1 MRPLSATEL
10 LALWDAGQTRHPI
23 DRALLALA
31 LAMPEE
37 APDELADRPVGWR
50 EVNLLALR
58 NATFGS
64 ALEGY
69 APCPSCGSLM
79 EFSLDGA
86 VLLGELPAPPREACI
101 QFEGRQWRLPSSRD
115 QAMILDAPDAETAVR
130 KLLDCC
136 RIDETTAQD
145 GIATP
150 QGHFLRGAVDSEKS
164 PKIMT
169 SPTLIGELESR
180 MEALDPAA
188 NIRLGMQ
195 CSDCAHIWDAVLDVG
210 TCSWDELGT
219 RARQLLE
226 SVHRLASAYGWRE
239 ADILALSPARR
250 TAYLNMIG

>member
-1 MRPLSATEL
+1 MRPLSASQL

-86 VLLGELPAPPREACI
+86 ALLSELPAPASDARI
-101 QFEGRQWRLPSSRD
+101 RFDGRQWRLPSSRD

-130 KLLDCC
+130 KLLERC
-136 RIDETTAQD
+136 RIDEIKAPDGTA
-145 GIATP
+145 
-150 QGHFLRGAVDSEKS
+150 AVNTEKS

-169 SPTLIGELESR
+169 SPALIGELESR

-195 CSDCAHIWDAVLDVG
+195 CSDCSHIWEAVLDVG
-210 TCSWDELGT
+210 TCFWDELGT

-239 ADILALSPARR
+239 VDILALSPARR
-250 TAYLNMIG
+250 AAYLNMIA

>member
-1 MRPLSATEL
+1 MRPLSAAQI

-64 ALEGY
+64 ALDGY

-79 EFSLDGA
+79 EFSLDGSA
-86 VLLGELPAPPREACI
+86 LLEGLTAPDSNARI
-101 QFEGRQWRLPSSRD
+101 TLEGRQWRLPNSRD
-115 QAMILDAPDAETAVR
+115 QAMILDAPDPETAVAW
-130 KLLDCC
+130 LLDRC
-136 RIDETTAQD
+136 RMDESMPSAGSLMIDQKIGQKPKCSTA
-145 GIATP
+145 
-150 QGHFLRGAVDSEKS
+150 
-164 PKIMT
+164 
-169 SPTLIGELESR
+169 LINELESR

-188 NIRLGMQ
+188 DIRLGMR
-195 CSDCAHIWDAVLDVG
+195 CADCGHVWDAVLDIG
-210 TCSWDELGT
+210 TCFWDELGN
-219 RARQLLE
+219 RAHQLLE

-239 ADILALSPARR
+239 AEILALNPARR
-250 TAYLNMIG
+250 AAYLNMIG

>member
-1 MRPLSATEL
+1 MRPLSAPQL
-10 LALWDAGQTRHPI
+10 LALWDAGQNRHPI

-37 APDELADRPVGWR
+37 APDGLADRPVGWR

-58 NATFGS
+58 NASFGS

-69 APCPSCGSLM
+69 APCPSCGSVM

-86 VLLGELPAPPREACI
+86 ALLGELPAPDGDSLI
-101 QFEGRQWRLPSSRD
+101 QFDGRQWRLPTSRD
-115 QAMILDAPDAETAVR
+115 QALILDAPDPETAVLSLLER
-130 KLLDCC
+130 CLVAETVPNQNAAVNREKSQKLL
-136 RIDETTAQD
+136 
-145 GIATP
+145 
-150 QGHFLRGAVDSEKS
+150 SS
-164 PKIMT
+164 PAAIN
-169 SPTLIGELESR
+169 ELEAR

-195 CSDCAHIWDAVLDVG
+195 CSDCGHAWDAVLDIG
-210 TCSWDELGT
+210 TCFWDELGM

-239 ADILALSPARR
+239 AEILALSPARR
-250 TAYLNMIG
+250 SAYLSMIG

>member
-1 MRPLSATEL
+1 MRPLSATQL

-37 APDELADRPVGWR
+37 APDQLADRPVGWR

-69 APCPSCGSLM
+69 APCPCCGSLM

-86 VLLGELPAPPREACI
+86 ALLDELPAPPSEARI
-101 QFEGRQWRLPSSRD
+101 QFDGRQWRLPSSRD
-115 QAMILDAPDAETAVR
+115 QAMILDAPDAETAVGR
-130 KLLDCC
+130 LLERC
-136 RIDETTAQD
+136 RIGETVARD
-145 GIATP
+145 GAA
-150 QGHFLRGAVDSEKS
+150 AVDAEKS
-164 PKIMT
+164 PKIIS

-195 CSDCAHIWDAVLDVG
+195 CSDCGHLWEAVLDVG
-210 TCSWDELGT
+210 SCFWDELGT

-226 SVHRLASAYGWRE
+226 TVHRLASAYGWRE

-250 TAYLNMIG
+250 AAYLNMIG

>member
-1 MRPLSATEL
+1 MRPLSATQL

-64 ALEGY
+64 ALDGY

-86 VLLGELPAPPREACI
+86 ALLSELPAPPSEARI
-101 QFEGRQWRLPSSRD
+101 EFAGRQWRLPSSRD

-130 KLLDCC
+130 KLLERC
-136 RIDETTAQD
+136 RIDEIPAPAGTA
-145 GIATP
+145 
-150 QGHFLRGAVDSEKS
+150 AVDAKND

-169 SPTLIGELESR
+169 SPTLIGELEFR

-195 CSDCAHIWDAVLDVG
+195 CSDCGHIWEAVLDVG
-210 TCSWDELGT
+210 TCFWDELGT

-250 TAYLNMIG
+250 AAYLNMIG

>member
-1 MRPLSATEL
+1 MRPLSATQL

-79 EFSLDGA
+79 EFGLDGA
-86 VLLGELPAPPREACI
+86 ALLDELPAPPSEASI

-115 QAMILDAPDAETAVR
+115 QAMILDAPDAETAVGR
-130 KLLDCC
+130 LLERC
-136 RIDETTAQD
+136 RIEEIAAPD
-145 GIATP
+145 GIA
-150 QGHFLRGAVDSEKS
+150 AVDREKS

-188 NIRLGMQ
+188 NIRLCMQ
-195 CSDCAHIWDAVLDVG
+195 CSDCGHIWDAVLDVG
-210 TCSWDELGT
+210 TCFWDELGT

>member
-1 MRPLSATEL
+1 MRPLSATQL

-37 APDELADRPVGWR
+37 APDQLADRPIGWR

-64 ALEGY
+64 ALDCY

-79 EFSLDGA
+79 EFTLDGA
-86 VLLGELPAPPREACI
+86 TLIGELPAPASDTRI
-101 QFEGRQWRLPSSRD
+101 NFDGGQWRLPSSRD
-115 QAMILDAPDAETAVR
+115 QAMILNAPDTETAVG
-130 KLLDCC
+130 KLLDRC
-136 RIDETTAQD
+136 RIDATLARDGTA
-145 GIATP
+145 P
-150 QGHFLRGAVDSEKS
+150 VDAQTEPELTSS
-164 PKIMT
+164 PA
-169 SPTLIGELESR
+169 LIRELESR

-188 NIRLGMQ
+188 NIQLGMQ
-195 CSDCAHIWDAVLDVG
+195 CSDCGHLWEAVLDVG
-210 TCSWDELGT
+210 ACFWDELGI

-250 TAYLNMIG
+250 AAYLKLID

>member
-1 MRPLSATEL
+1 MRPLSATQL

-37 APDELADRPVGWR
+37 VPDELADRPLGWR

-64 ALEGY
+64 ALDGY
-69 APCPSCGSLM
+69 APCPCCGSLM

-86 VLLGELPAPPREACI
+86 ALLDELPAPPSEARI
-101 QFEGRQWRLPSSRD
+101 EFDGRQWRLPSSRD
-115 QAMILDAPDAETAVR
+115 QAMIFDAPDAETAVR
-130 KLLDCC
+130 KLLERC
-136 RIDETTAQD
+136 RIDEIPAPDGTA
-145 GIATP
+145 
-150 QGHFLRGAVDSEKS
+150 AVNAKND
-164 PKIMT
+164 PKIMA
-169 SPTLIGELESR
+169 SATLIGELESR
-180 MEALDPAA
+180 MEAIDPAA

-195 CSDCAHIWDAVLDVG
+195 CSDCGHIWEAVLDVG
-210 TCSWDELGT
+210 SCFWDELST

-250 TAYLNMIG
+250 AAYLNMIG

>member
-64 ALEGY
+64 ALDGY
-69 APCPSCGSLM
+69 APCPCCGSLM
-79 EFSLDGA
+79 EFSLDGDA
-86 VLLGELPAPPREACI
+86 LLDELPAPPSEARI
-101 QFEGRQWRLPSSRD
+101 EFDGRQWRLPSSRD
-115 QAMILDAPDAETAVR
+115 QAMIFDAPDAETAVGR
-130 KLLDCC
+130 LLERC
-136 RIDETTAQD
+136 RIDEISTPDGTA
-145 GIATP
+145 
-150 QGHFLRGAVDSEKS
+150 AVNTKKDAKS
-164 PKIMT
+164 MT
-169 SPTLIGELESR
+169 SPTLIGELEFR

-195 CSDCAHIWDAVLDVG
+195 CSDCGHLWEAVLDVG
-210 TCSWDELGT
+210 SCFWDELGT
-219 RARQLLE
+219 RASQLLE

-250 TAYLNMIG
+250 AAYLNMIG

>member
-1 MRPLSATEL
+1 MHPLSAAQV

-50 EVNLLALR
+50 EINLLALR

-64 ALEGY
+64 ALDGY

-86 VLLGELPAPPREACI
+86 ALLDGLPAPDCAARVLVD
-101 QFEGRQWRLPSSRD
+101 GRQWRLPSTRD
-115 QAMILDAPDAETAVR
+115 QAMILAAPDPETAVDW
-130 KLLDCC
+130 LLDRC
-136 RIDETTAQD
+136 RIDKSDSSDVLTTIETTA
-145 GIATP
+145 GP
-150 QGHFLRGAVDSEKS
+150 RVNRKKS
-164 PKIMT
+164 QKLNF
-169 SPTLIGELESR
+169 SPALISELESR

-188 NIRLGMQ
+188 DIRLGMR
-195 CSDCAHIWDAVLDVG
+195 CTDCGHVWDAVLDIG
-210 TCSWDELGT
+210 TCFWDELGS

-226 SVHRLASAYGWRE
+226 AVHRLASAYGWRE
-239 ADILALSPARR
+239 AEILALSPARR
-250 TAYLNMIG
+250 AAYLNMIG

>member
-1 MRPLSATEL
+1 MRPLSATQI
-10 LALWDAGQTRHPI
+10 LALWDAGQSRHPI

-37 APDELADRPVGWR
+37 VPDELADRPVGWR

-64 ALEGY
+64 MLDGY
-69 APCPSCGSLM
+69 APCPCCGSLM

-86 VLLGELPAPPREACI
+86 ALLSELPAPPNEARI
-101 QFEGRQWRLPSSRD
+101 EFDGRQWRLPSSRD
-115 QAMILDAPDAETAVR
+115 QAMIVGASDAETAVGR
-130 KLLDCC
+130 LLECC
-136 RIDETTAQD
+136 QIDETAALD
-145 GIATP
+145 GNA
-150 QGHFLRGAVDSEKS
+150 AVDTKND

-195 CSDCAHIWDAVLDVG
+195 CRDCGHLWEAVLDVG
-210 TCSWDELGT
+210 TCFWDELGT

-250 TAYLNMIG
+250 AAYLNMIG

>member
-1 MRPLSATEL
+1 MRPLSATQL

-37 APDELADRPVGWR
+37 VPDELADRPVGWR

-64 ALEGY
+64 TLDGY

-86 VLLGELPAPPREACI
+86 ALLDELPTPPSEARI
-101 QFEGRQWRLPSSRD
+101 EFDGRQWRLPSSRD
-115 QAMILDAPDAETAVR
+115 QAMILDALDAETAVGR
-130 KLLDCC
+130 LLERC
-136 RIDETTAQD
+136 RIDETAAPDGTA
-145 GIATP
+145 
-150 QGHFLRGAVDSEKS
+150 AVDTEKS
-164 PKIMT
+164 PKIMP

-195 CSDCAHIWDAVLDVG
+195 CSDCGHLWEAVLDVG
-210 TCSWDELGT
+210 SCFWDELGT

-250 TAYLNMIG
+250 AAYLNMIG